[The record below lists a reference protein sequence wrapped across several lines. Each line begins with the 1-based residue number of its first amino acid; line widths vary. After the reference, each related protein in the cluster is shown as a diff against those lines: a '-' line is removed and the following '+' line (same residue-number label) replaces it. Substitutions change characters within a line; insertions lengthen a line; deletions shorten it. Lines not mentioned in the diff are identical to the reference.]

1 MSNYARHL
9 TVTSTDILTL
19 NIYHNYTVLTFS
31 KFSGESLGMGIN
43 HGGAGGHNNNVRLQL
58 GMFTIF
64 PANGVV
70 LPGSSA
76 TVTVDMFSEIAMV
89 GEEVSILN

>member
-1 MSNYARHL
+1 
-9 TVTSTDILTL
+9 
-19 NIYHNYTVLTFS
+19 
-31 KFSGESLGMGIN
+31 MGIN
-43 HGGAGGHNNNVRLQL
+43 HGVVGSHNNNVKLQL

-76 TVTVDMFSEIAMV
+76 TVTVDIFSEIAMV
-89 GEEVSILN
+89 GEEVMILN